1 MTPTLWVRFIAPMP
15 ITPVT
20 IEREGAMQAPK
31 EPDIPAMHQALVDQ
45 LKKNGYIHDAR
56 AEAAFRAVPRHLFLP
71 GVPLDEVYR
80 DEAIATRSINGQ
92 VVSSSSQ
99 PTIMAI
105 MLEQLRLQPGH
116 RVLEIGSG
124 TGYNAA
130 LMAHIVG
137 ETGEVITIDID
148 EDIVEAARAH
158 LISSG
163 FGNVHVLCADGGLGY
178 PDAAP
183 YDRIILTVNAA
194 DITPAWHTQLKPDGR
209 LLLPLVL
216 RGPQAS
222 IAFMPIED
230 HLESLSVRACGFV
243 GLRGAFAEADPVVQL
258 SPELNQLVLRLGEA
272 RPIDAQ
278 AVYAL
283 LQSPAQ
289 DIALSVSL
297 EPRELFFGPLFWL
310 ALHEPLFCSLSA
322 STPLA
327 EQGIIPTLAHLH
339 GKTATTIGLLTEN
352 ALSVLMR
359 NPAPASANAFSSG
372 GSFKLYLRSFGS
384 ADLLA
389 QQLKQQIIA
398 WDTAGR
404 PGEQQ
409 LHVRAYPQGVT
420 GNLKASDIVIAK
432 RWTNFVYSWQ

>member
-1 MTPTLWVRFIAPMP
+1 
-15 ITPVT
+15 
-20 IEREGAMQAPK
+20 MQSPK
-31 EPDIPAMHQALVDQ
+31 EPNIPAMHRTLVDQ
-45 LKKNGYIHDAR
+45 LKQSGYMQDAR
-56 AEAAFRAVPRHLFLP
+56 VEAAFRAVPRHLFLP
-71 GVPLDEVYR
+71 NVALDEVYR
-80 DEAIATRSINGQ
+80 DQAIATHSINGQ

-105 MLEQLRLQPGH
+105 MLEQLQLRPGQ

-137 ETGEVITIDID
+137 KTGEVTTIDID
-148 EDIVEAARAH
+148 EDIVEAAREH
-158 LISSG
+158 LISAG
-163 FGNVHVLCADGGLGY
+163 FANVHVICADGGLGY

-209 LLLPLVL
+209 LLLPLIL

-222 IAFMPIED
+222 IAFKPVED
-230 HLESLSVRACGFV
+230 HLQSLSVRACGFV

-283 LQSPAQ
+283 LQSPSQ
-289 DIALSVSL
+289 DMALPISL
-297 EPRELFFGPLFWL
+297 EPRELFFAPGFWL
-310 ALHEPLFCSLSA
+310 ALHEPLFCILSA
-322 STPLA
+322 SNPLA
-327 EQGIIPTLAHLH
+327 EQGIVPSLVNLP
-339 GKTATTIGLLTEN
+339 GKNVTTIGLLTED
-352 ALSVLMR
+352 ALSVLMG
-359 NPAPASANAFSSG
+359 NPALTPADILPAG
-372 GSFKLYLRSFGS
+372 VSFKLYIRSFGS
-384 ADLLA
+384 ADVLS
-389 QQLKQQIIA
+389 QKLKQQIMA
-398 WDTAGR
+398 WHAAGR

-420 GNLKASDIVIAK
+420 CNLKPSDIVIAK
-432 RWTNFVYSWQ
+432 RWTNFIYSWS

>member
-1 MTPTLWVRFIAPMP
+1 MQAPMP
-15 ITPVT
+15 T
-20 IEREGAMQAPK
+20 GH
-31 EPDIPAMHQALVDQ
+31 EPDILAMHQGLVDY
-45 LKKNGYIHDAR
+45 LKRSGHMQDAR
-56 AEAAFRAVPRHLFLP
+56 VEAAFRAVPRHLFLP
-71 GVPLDEVYR
+71 GVALDEVYR
-80 DEAIATRSINGQ
+80 DQAIATRSINGQ

-105 MLEQLRLQPGH
+105 MLEQLQLQPGH

-137 ETGEVITIDID
+137 ERGEVVTLDID
-148 EDIVEAARAH
+148 EDIVEAAREH
-158 LISSG
+158 LASAG
-163 FGNVHVLCADGGLGY
+163 FGNVHVVCADGGLGY

-194 DITPAWHTQLKPDGR
+194 DITPAWRTQLKPDGR

-222 IAFMPIED
+222 IAFAPIED

-243 GLRGAFAEADPVVQL
+243 GLRGAFAEAETVVQL
-258 SPELNQLVLRLGEA
+258 SPETGQLVLRLGEA
-272 RPIDAQ
+272 RSVDAQ
-278 AVYAL
+278 AVYDL
-283 LQSPAQ
+283 LCSPVQ
-289 DIALSVSL
+289 DLPLETSV
-297 EPRELFFGPLFWL
+297 EPQGLFFGLGFWL

-322 STPLA
+322 YGPLA
-327 EQGIIPTLAHLH
+327 EQGIIPNLINFP
-339 GKTATTIGLLTEN
+339 GKTVTTLGLLSEH

-359 NPAPASANAFSSG
+359 NPVLTPADVRPNAT
-372 GSFKLYLRSFGS
+372 SFKLYLRSFGS

-389 QQLKQQIIA
+389 QQLKQQITA
-398 WDTAGR
+398 WDEAGR

-409 LHVRAYPQGVT
+409 LHVRAYSLDAAS
-420 GNLKASDIVIAK
+420 NLNASDTVLSK
-432 RWTNFVYSWQ
+432 RWTKFVFSW